1 MRLDRYL
8 AECGCGTRSEVK
20 NLIKKGRV
28 SVNEAV
34 ITDNSV
40 KVETDTDAVK
50 IDGTAV
56 GYEQFRYYM
65 LNKPAGCISATNDGL
80 SSTVLD
86 ILADDNTRDLF
97 PVGRLDKDTEG
108 LLLITNDG
116 QLAHRL
122 LSPKKHVDKTYVAAV
137 SVALGEEELERFAQ
151 GLDIG
156 DDKPTLPA
164 EIRKVTDHEDLIPE
178 RFGADDGDEP
188 EGYEAVYEVIIR
200 EGRYH
205 QIKRMFEA
213 LGSRVVY
220 LKRTAM
226 GALSLD
232 GGLEPG
238 EYRRL
243 TEDEIAAINGQH

>member
-1 MRLDRYL
+1 MKMRLDRYL

-28 SVNEAV
+28 SVNGAV
-34 ITDNSV
+34 VTDSSV
-40 KVETDTDAVK
+40 KVETETDAVSF
-50 IDGTAV
+50 DGMAV

-65 LNKPAGCISATNDGL
+65 LNKPAGCVSATNDGL

-86 ILADDNTRDLF
+86 ILADENTRDLF

-122 LSPKKHVDKTYVAAV
+122 LSPRKHVDKTYIAAV
-137 SVALGEEELERFAQ
+137 SEALGGEELERFAK

-164 EIRKVTDHEDLIPE
+164 QIREVSENEGVIPD
-178 RFGADDGDEP
+178 RFGAGDAGGA

-220 LKRTAM
+220 LKRVAM
-226 GALSLD
+226 GALLLD
-232 GGLEPG
+232 EGLEPG

-243 TEDEIAAINGQH
+243 TEEELEALNG